1 MKRNGKCHWA
11 SPLPPTS
18 SLFSSTSPAIYP
30 SLSVS
35 VPWGHWERHARAQPY
50 CWASIEGEEKDGQC
64 LTVLDWKLSSVLF
77 CMQYLGLQKQL
88 ICCRYQACM
97 NLRWGYKSHRHSSF
111 FLTKYNWS
119 HCQSCFLSP
128 KTTCLWV
135 LLGISISCWTIY
147 SSWGKIS
154 PQMWCGQ
161 SLVIF
166 NIQLYLLF
174 LNPLSSKTKKY
185 ACFISRSLTHL
196 FCSIW
201 YLAVFFI
208 YSLLHSTVATLPVAA
223 ADWVKSD
230 IGMDSWLKHLF
241 LHYFSDRGSVL
252 QD

>member
-1 MKRNGKCHWA
+1 MGNVIGPAHCHPPPP
-11 SPLPPTS
+11 SFLLLLPPYTPPCQ
-18 SLFSSTSPAIYP
+18 SLFPGATGKGMPELSPTAGHP
-30 SLSVS
+30 SKVK
-35 VPWGHWERHARAQPY
+35 R
-50 CWASIEGEEKDGQC
+50 KTD
-64 LTVLDWKLSSVLF
+64 SVLLF
-77 CMQYLGLQKQL
+77 WIESFLLCCFACSIVGLQKQL
-88 ICCRYQACM
+88 ICCRYQACT
-97 NLRWGYKSHRHSSF
+97 NLRWGYKSHRHSAF